1 MVWTSN
7 VSHFAKQPKLQQ
19 RRKRLVVAA
28 RFFSDVINP
37 QLNRAIK
44 RFIELHVLPFF
55 DCVAFAK
62 SLGPDF
68 FWQAV
73 VGGAALGRTV

>member
-7 VSHFAKQPKLQQ
+7 VSHNAKRPKLQQ

-28 RFFSDVINP
+28 GFFRDVINP

-44 RFIELHVLPFF
+44 RFIQLHVLAFF

-62 SLGPDF
+62 SLGPDL

-73 VGGAALGRTV
+73 VGGTALGRTV